1 MDQVQQQIEDARRVL
16 YDIDPVNGNT
26 IGKSKLYRRYEKNAA
41 NYAKAKSGYAAA
53 YAKAQSDPVALQV
66 WPLTGVTYR
75 QAIDSAWDD
84 WIIGMPSSSPTD
96 ASSSPSDTTSSPSSD
111 PSPSPPSG
119 TTSPSPVDTSSTGP
133 DDAATTSDKPQT

>member
-16 YDIDPVNGNT
+16 YNLAPDGT
-26 IGKSKLYRRYEKNAA
+26 IISKSNLYEMYEKNAA

-84 WIIGMPSSSPTD
+84 WIIEGKAKVESALAVTNAFGSQPR
-96 ASSSPSDTTSSPSSD
+96 
-111 PSPSPPSG
+111 
-119 TTSPSPVDTSSTGP
+119 VN
-133 DDAATTSDKPQT
+133 